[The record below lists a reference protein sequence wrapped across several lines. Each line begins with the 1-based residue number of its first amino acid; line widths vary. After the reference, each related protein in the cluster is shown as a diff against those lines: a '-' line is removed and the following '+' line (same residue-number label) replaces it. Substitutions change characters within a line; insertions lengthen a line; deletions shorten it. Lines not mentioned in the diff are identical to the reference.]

1 MHTDP
6 VQDKC
11 FYIIGWVLLVITGGI
26 LAAAY
31 FGLFDR
37 LGGLPPCMI
46 HRLTGL
52 YCPGCGG
59 TRAVTALLQG
69 HLLKS
74 LFYHPIVGYTAA
86 VGGWFMVSQTI
97 ARVSRGRFAIGMH
110 YRDIYLWIAL
120 ALVVVNCIAKNLVLV
135 LGGIALM
142 A

>member
-6 VQDKC
+6 IQDKC
-11 FYIIGWVLLVITGGI
+11 FYIIGWVLLAITGAI

-31 FGLFDR
+31 LGLFDR

-46 HRLTGL
+46 HSLTGL

-97 ARVSRGRFAIGMH
+97 ERASHGRFAIGMH

-120 ALVVVNCIAKNLVLV
+120 ALVAVNCIIKNLVLV